1 MKIEVSIGEVID
13 KITILQIKEN
23 NIKDPLKLKHIIKEL
38 EILNSTLIESSVVV
52 PVELISKL
60 RDVNQRL
67 WDCEEILRV
76 KEKNKEYDDVFI
88 RHAVDD
94 AVIND
99 ERFLVKNEIN
109 NICNSNIKEQKS
121 YDGLYKSN

>member
-1 MKIEVSIGEVID
+1 MR
-13 KITILQIKEN
+13 ILDIS
-23 NIKDPLKLKHIIKEL
+23 
-38 EILNSTLIESSVVV
+38 NSTLIESNIVV
-52 PVELISKL
+52 PIELISKL

-67 WDCEEILRV
+67 WDCEEVLRV
-76 KEKNKEYDDVFI
+76 KEKNKEYDSVFI
-88 RHAVDD
+88 KHAVDD